1 MGEDSL
7 KVIEGVENAMNAQDW
22 EAWDNL
28 HAENVILHSPDSPE
42 PTQGRDKVQ
51 AWYKA
56 FTVGFPDLEVKQLQL
71 FASGDWV
78 VGEYEVAGTH
88 TGPLPGPEGEIP
100 PTNKRVRIASATVY
114 RVEGGQVAE
123 IHEYFDQMS
132 FMTQL
137 GLMESP

>member
-7 KVIEGVENAMNAQDW
+7 RVIEAIENAMGARDW
-22 EAWDNL
+22 EAWANL
-28 HAENVILHSPDSPE
+28 HTENVILHSPDSPE
-42 PTQGRDKVQ
+42 PTQGREKVQ
-51 AWYKA
+51 AWYKG
-56 FTVGFPDLEVKQLQL
+56 FVDGFPDLDVKTLRS

-78 VGEYEVAGTH
+78 VGEYTVSGTH

-100 PTNKRVRIASATVY
+100 PTNKRVQMPVATVY

-123 IHEYFDQMS
+123 VHEYFDQLG
-132 FMTQL
+132 FMAQL